1 MGANRKLPTMT
12 DVARLAGVSQST
24 VSLVLRGKAGENI
37 PEATRDRIFQASS
50 ELGYRVNKLASALN
64 STGSGIIGMLTDELI
79 TTNFAGA
86 IVKGAHERA
95 LGKNKILMLAAL
107 ENEGRLVEKSVDMMI
122 GYRVD
127 SILYASM
134 YHRRIE
140 LPSNLK
146 DIPTVLVNCFDSE
159 NRYPAILPDDYSG
172 AYQAAAYLIECGHRN
187 VVYLSNEKRET
198 VSGERLPA
206 TLLRERGFKA
216 AFVEHG
222 IPSET
227 VSIIPIPITG
237 HDVFEAATDILSS
250 VNRPTAVMCY
260 NDRMAMGV
268 YSAANALGL
277 KIPEDLSVIGYDNQ
291 TVIAEFL
298 VPFLT
303 TIELPHYEMGDQ
315 AVSYLFR
322 HKYPFEAEQILIS
335 PKLIIRSSVRSISE
349 EEYHDRG

>member
-1 MGANRKLPTMT
+1 M
-12 DVARLAGVSQST
+12 
-24 VSLVLRGKAGENI
+24 
-37 PEATRDRIFQASS
+37 
-50 ELGYRVNKLASALN
+50 
-64 STGSGIIGMLTDELI
+64 
-79 TTNFAGA
+79 
-86 IVKGAHERA
+86 
-95 LGKNKILMLAAL
+95 
-107 ENEGRLVEKSVDMMI
+107 
-122 GYRVD
+122 
-127 SILYASM
+127 
-134 YHRRIE
+134 
-140 LPSNLK
+140 
-146 DIPTVLVNCFDSE
+146 
-159 NRYPAILPDDYSG
+159 
-172 AYQAAAYLIECGHRN
+172 
-187 VVYLSNEKRET
+187 
-198 VSGERLPA
+198 SGERLPA

-303 TIELPHYEMGDQ
+303 TIELPHSEMGDQ